1 MSSVNILVGQADWPG
16 AGRRFYATFISDET
30 GCAFGPVMGE
40 ELDITAKLAWQR
52 AYDFLEFLETE
63 EHRTDIASMENHV
76 LLSLYKEWVGR

>member
-1 MSSVNILVGQADWPG
+1 
-16 AGRRFYATFISDET
+16 
-30 GCAFGPVMGE
+30 MGE